1 MASVSQLNKFK
12 KLFNTYG
19 KRSLKNYGINV
30 NADIHLGNDNSI
42 IVKITGKVP
51 PVVKVNDN
59 WDEFR
64 YDTTKR
70 IITGVLGD
78 IAELLEMPKTDINL
92 WTSPIL
98 HDTYGSYNLS
108 KDVNDWN
115 RTAFDENREM
125 RVSPLFFYVH
135 DGTYVI
141 SKRSAI
147 SYPVSNSHE
156 IYGEDGF
163 HLPDIENQD
172 WWDSLDNDDKDE
184 LITYF
189 G

>member
-1 MASVSQLNKFK
+1 MASASQLNKFK

-30 NADIHLGNDNSI
+30 DSDMHLGKDNSI

-59 WDEFR
+59 WDMSR
-64 YDTTKR
+64 YDTSKH
-70 IITGVLGD
+70 IITVVLGD
-78 IAELLEMPKTDINL
+78 IAELLEIPKFDINL

-98 HDTYGSYNLS
+98 HDTYGSFNLD

-115 RTAFDENREM
+115 RTALNKNGEPIESR
-125 RVSPLFFYVH
+125 LFVYVH
-135 DGTYVI
+135 GGEYVI
-141 SKRSAI
+141 SKRSGI
-147 SYPVSNSHE
+147 SYPVSNKHE

-172 WWDSLDNDDKDE
+172 WWDSLDNDDKDD
-184 LITYF
+184 LSTHF

>member
-1 MASVSQLNKFK
+1 
-12 KLFNTYG
+12 
-19 KRSLKNYGINV
+19 
-30 NADIHLGNDNSI
+30 
-42 IVKITGKVP
+42 
-51 PVVKVNDN
+51 
-59 WDEFR
+59 
-64 YDTTKR
+64 
-70 IITGVLGD
+70 
-78 IAELLEMPKTDINL
+78 
-92 WTSPIL
+92 
-98 HDTYGSYNLS
+98 
-108 KDVNDWN
+108 
-115 RTAFDENREM
+115 
-125 RVSPLFFYVH
+125 LFFYVH
-135 DGTYVI
+135 VGTYVI